1 MAFSGT
7 SVPGKAFSF
16 VDMATTG
23 KDVSFST
30 VIEVIRALGQF
41 QSLEVMLPESDPVE
55 IERMV
60 QLASDALYSC
70 GDMYVFLR
78 RCTS

>member
-1 MAFSGT
+1 M
-7 SVPGKAFSF
+7 
-16 VDMATTG
+16 DMAIIG

-30 VIEVIRALGQF
+30 VIEVLCALGQF
-41 QSLEVMLPESDPVE
+41 QSLEVMLAESDSVE